1 MLRGSEDVRTY
12 RFLMFLPVL
21 SPVVSPFK
29 TEPEYLGLYAG
40 GRRIGFAKYTSAAD
54 RFQGEAATRQN
65 SETRMTIALQGEPLK
80 LEVDSTTYTVQG
92 KTRYMKFVQ
101 RSGGRTS
108 ECVANFGRNEV
119 QVELKSDGKST
130 KSVLARPDGPVVDDP
145 ITLLLANPGASAK
158 PFYVLDPT
166 TGTFVRNVARRMG
179 VAKVTVGA
187 VTTNARRVDVE
198 DPRMTTTL
206 YLSGKGDLVKATTPI
221 GIDMLPLQEKEALA
235 PIDTGPSLDLASATS
250 IVPDK
255 ALLDAPDLTRLRLK
269 ITNID
274 LKSVPSGTH
283 QSAKAVPGGWI
294 VDVKPP
300 VGNGAA
306 EIGGVGQEA
315 FTKPSAY
322 IASGD
327 AGIAAEARKII
338 GSETRVLPAAQ
349 RVRRAVYRMMTPNA
363 GIGVLRDAREVLRT
377 KEGVCRD
384 YAVLT
389 AALCRAAGI
398 PTRLATGLVTWD
410 GTFYYHAW
418 CEVWDGKRWIG
429 LDSAAPGDRI
439 SAGHVKLS
447 EGNVDRAFVFPV
459 LGRAKVQVLAAEGKK
474 AK

>member
-1 MLRGSEDVRTY
+1 
-12 RFLMFLPVL
+12 MFLLVAP
-21 SPVVSPFK
+21 PVVPSA
-29 TEPEYLGLYAG
+29 PEYLGLFAG
-40 GRRIGFAKYTSAAD
+40 GRRIGWAKYTSVGD
-54 RFQGEAATRQN
+54 TFQGEAAVRQD
-65 SETRMTIALQGEPLK
+65 SQTRMTIALQGEPLK

-92 KTRYMKFVQ
+92 RTKYMKFVQ

-108 ECVANFGRNEV
+108 ECVAEFGRNQV
-119 QVELKSDGKST
+119 LVELRSDGKPT
-130 KSVLARPDGPVVDDP
+130 KSVVPLPDGPVVDDP
-145 ITLLLANPGASAK
+145 ITLLLANPGVSAK

-179 VAKVTVGA
+179 SAKVTVGA
-187 VTTNARRVDVE
+187 VTTTAQKVAVE

-206 YLSGKGDLVKATTPI
+206 YLSSKGDLVKATTPI
-221 GIDMLPLQEKEALA
+221 GIDMLPLSEKEVLA
-235 PIDTGPSLDLASATS
+235 PIEAGPALDLASATS
-250 IVPDK
+250 LVPDK
-255 ALLDAPDLTRLRLK
+255 PILDAPGLTRLRLK
-269 ITNID
+269 ITNVD
-274 LKSVPSGTH
+274 LKSVPSGMN
-283 QSAKAVPGGWI
+283 QSAKAVAGGWI

-300 VGNGAA
+300 VGDASAKIGA
-306 EIGGVGQEA
+306 VGQAE

-322 IASGD
+322 IASG
-327 AGIAAEARKII
+327 APEIAAEAKRLV
-338 GSETRVLPAAQ
+338 GGETRVMAAAQ
-349 RVRRAVYRMMTPNA
+349 KIRRGVYAMMTPNA
-363 GIGVLRDAREVLRT
+363 GIGVLREAGEVLRT

-459 LGRAKVQVLAAEGKK
+459 LGRAKIQVLAAEGKGSK
-474 AK
+474 